1 MVTTKVLSNGIKVVV
16 KRMEGLLSVTMGILV
31 GTGAAYE
38 RDDEDGISHFIEH
51 MQFKGTD
58 TRTAFEISD
67 AFDALGTQV
76 NAFTGKDLTCYYA
89 KATSDHARESFAL
102 LADLFLNAAF
112 PEEEM
117 AREKG
122 VVVEEINM
130 DEDSP
135 EDLCLDLLAR
145 AAYGN
150 ENYGR
155 NILGPAENVERFTR
169 EDLFRYKAE
178 RYCPENI
185 VVSFAGNLDESLA
198 LDLAEEFLGGMKG
211 KAFVNRKK
219 HVLYRHGNLFKKKPI
234 EQAHFALSFPAIE
247 RNHPDYAA
255 TQVMN
260 VILGGG
266 MSSRLFKRVREELG
280 LAYSVYSYLTHYEEA
295 GSLSVYAGVGANKAE
310 DAVAAV
316 VDVLNKFQKEGVS
329 EEEFKRGREQLK
341 SSTIFSQENTSS
353 QMLLYGKNMLYT
365 GKVYDF
371 EARMA
376 EIAELKLSDII
387 RVIGNNFDYSRVA
400 VSSVGNLK
408 KPVEITSL

>member
-117 AREKG
+117 VREKG

-316 VDVLNKFQKEGVS
+316 VDVLNMFQKEGVS

>member
-58 TRTAFEISD
+58 TRTAFE
-67 AFDALGTQV
+67 ALGTQV
-76 NAFTGKDLTCYYA
+76 NTFTGKDLTCYYA

-117 AREKG
+117 VREKG

-198 LDLAEEFLGGMKG
+198 LDLAE
-211 KAFVNRKK
+211 
-219 HVLYRHGNLFKKKPI
+219 
-234 EQAHFALSFPAIE
+234 
-247 RNHPDYAA
+247 
-255 TQVMN
+255 
-260 VILGGG
+260 
-266 MSSRLFKRVREELG
+266 
-280 LAYSVYSYLTHYEEA
+280 
-295 GSLSVYAGVGANKAE
+295 
-310 DAVAAV
+310 
-316 VDVLNKFQKEGVS
+316 
-329 EEEFKRGREQLK
+329 
-341 SSTIFSQENTSS
+341 
-353 QMLLYGKNMLYT
+353 
-365 GKVYDF
+365 
-371 EARMA
+371 
-376 EIAELKLSDII
+376 
-387 RVIGNNFDYSRVA
+387 
-400 VSSVGNLK
+400 
-408 KPVEITSL
+408 